1 MVCSRKCVYCL
12 YSPRFPTRP
21 VGICSRKCVYCLYS
35 PRFSTRPVGICSG
48 KCVYCRA
55 ICFVDHHTH
64 TFDVTLNSCLT
75 KQSFTAHYCVTRSST
90 HHLNSQGWG
99 LYLVTYVHMLSS
111 LVRCADF
118 RFFCSYGMWKMIG
131 VGSILFMLVC

>member
-12 YSPRFPTRP
+12 YSPRFP
-21 VGICSRKCVYCLYS
+21 
-35 PRFSTRPVGICSG
+35 TRPVGICSG

-118 RFFCSYGMWKMIG
+118 RFF
-131 VGSILFMLVC
+131 LFIWHVENDWSWIYPFYASLLSTHLVLFNPFPPLFI